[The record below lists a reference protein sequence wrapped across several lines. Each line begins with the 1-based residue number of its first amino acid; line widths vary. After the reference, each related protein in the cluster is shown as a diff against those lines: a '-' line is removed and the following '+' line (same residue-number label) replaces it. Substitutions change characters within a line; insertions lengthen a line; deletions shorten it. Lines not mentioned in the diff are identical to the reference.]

1 MGDVLTGLFGAS
13 ERVSWV
19 DAGISMLAAFIVGQ
33 ILAWVYEATYS
44 GLSYSRRFADMLTL
58 LTTVCAGFV
67 LISRQSLIVGFGLM
81 AVLSIIRFRTNVKSP
96 SDLVFVLASATFG
109 LGAGL
114 GALSITAVGFTA
126 FVAFTLFV
134 NFGSFGSRQRFDA
147 VVRLR
152 TTSTLDDSSELE
164 AILERHCVRSE
175 LLSSSEI
182 AQGEI
187 VEHSY
192 QIKLLKPSER
202 QPLLT
207 SLRQARQVH
216 DVRILLQEMNLEY

>member
-1 MGDVLTGLFGAS
+1 
-13 ERVSWV
+13 
-19 DAGISMLAAFIVGQ
+19 
-33 ILAWVYEATYS
+33 
-44 GLSYSRRFADMLTL
+44 
-58 LTTVCAGFV
+58 
-67 LISRQSLIVGFGLM
+67 
-81 AVLSIIRFRTNVKSP
+81 
-96 SDLVFVLASATFG
+96 
-109 LGAGL
+109 
-114 GALSITAVGFTA
+114 
-126 FVAFTLFV
+126 
-134 NFGSFGSRQRFDA
+134 
-147 VVRLR
+147 
-152 TTSTLDDSSELE
+152 
-164 AILERHCVRSE
+164 VRSE